1 MELSSKIKAMKFMK
15 RKEDADERKKLE
27 TQQRELAQKGHWK
40 LAVSGPTTVPRFQV
54 EYDPTLSTAS
64 TATSAAGRHSYGK
77 FNPET
82 EKLNAEEKS
91 KMAKSRAGDGK
102 SISDRDMAASLPR
115 RQSSVS
121 KRPLE

>member
-27 TQQRELAQKGHWK
+27 TLQRELAQKGHWK
-40 LAVSGPTTVPRFQV
+40 LAVSGPTAVPRFQV
-54 EYDPTLSTAS
+54 EYDPTLSSAS
-64 TATSAAGRHSYGK
+64 TLAGRHSYGK

-82 EKLNAEEKS
+82 EKLNAEEKG

-102 SISDRDMAASLPR
+102 SISDQDMAASLPR